1 MTLPE
6 FNERVQFCWNVK
18 LSTTSGLK
26 RYGDWTLNE
35 LSGLLWLLDL
45 KSCQPCQWHER
56 VDCSRKILVWVW
68 CPSFAR
74 EWLFLDVHTYK
85 PQPLSNSAQDG
96 FSEKWY
102 SRCRSKQLLA
112 FGSFSWIT
120 SSSFNSQLPFFFIP
134 TSSNQKRGVNDS
146 LAPDDLLN
154 NWTVMYQ
161 RDS

>member
-1 MTLPE
+1 MRGVEFCVKCKALHHFRIKKVGKRDVSWMIRAALALRSEKLPA
-6 FNERVQFCWNVK
+6 
-18 LSTTSGLK
+18 
-26 RYGDWTLNE
+26 
-35 LSGLLWLLDL
+35 
-45 KSCQPCQWHER
+45 CQWHER
-56 VDCSRKILVWVW
+56 VDCSGKILVWVRW
-68 CPSFAR
+68 PSFAR

-102 SRCRSKQLLA
+102 SSSRSKHSPA

-120 SSSFNSQLPFFFIP
+120 SSSFNAQLPFFFIP